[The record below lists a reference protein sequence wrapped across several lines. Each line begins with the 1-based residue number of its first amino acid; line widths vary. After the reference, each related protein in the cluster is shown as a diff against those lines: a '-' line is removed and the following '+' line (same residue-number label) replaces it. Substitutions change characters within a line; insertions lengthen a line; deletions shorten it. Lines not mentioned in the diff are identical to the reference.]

1 MWKTKPHHPN
11 QRSRGRWRRME
22 ERIGGG
28 IFNCYVLLLMDKTM
42 NTASQAWIRRWTRQ
56 SIKQQKRAQWAAR
69 LLVSHLKQIVFLV
82 KPDWLLVQLLSVL
95 KCKSFWHFTRFIE
108 HSMNLD
114 TVNTPRMTYISGRRE
129 YFLPNWSRT
138 NTKSKLLQPI
148 RIQTI
153 SSLKCTAPWISKR
166 EYIHIGCR
174 IILMLFSTGYVTERS
189 GLGCSSQQSLQSF
202 LWFRVK
208 PRTTNIHYT

>member
-28 IFNCYVLLLMDKTM
+28 TFNCYVLLLMDKTM

-95 KCKSFWHFTRFIE
+95 KYKSFWHFTRFIE
-108 HSMNLD
+108 HSPNLD
-114 TVNTPRMTYISGRRE
+114 KLYVQIHWTFYESGHSKHSQDDLH
-129 YFLPNWSRT
+129 FRT
-138 NTKSKLLQPI
+138 
-148 RIQTI
+148 
-153 SSLKCTAPWISKR
+153 
-166 EYIHIGCR
+166 EGV
-174 IILMLFSTGYVTERS
+174 FSTK
-189 GLGCSSQQSLQSF
+189 L
-202 LWFRVK
+202 K
-208 PRTTNIHYT
+208 